1 VQVLNSELVR
11 AALAEGSEGKF
22 LLEHA
27 EITADYI
34 KGRQS
39 IRIALSFKGSELWVR
54 ELPMTATQV
63 ELSSVMSDKSF
74 EEKITTTM
82 RSHLNLVAQM
92 HYARLEPM
100 FPNSIQE
107 VTMDYDIETNT
118 KLVRV
123 KFKNGH
129 VADGPEH
136 EAKSEFF
143 LAKCTMLYDLPP
155 I

>member
-1 VQVLNSELVR
+1 MQVLNSELVR
-11 AALAEGSEGKF
+11 AALAEGPEGRF
-22 LLEHA
+22 LLEYA

-54 ELPMTATQV
+54 ELPMTSSQV

-100 FPNSIQE
+100 FPGSIAE
-107 VTMDYDIETNT
+107 VTMDYDVDTNT